1 MTPFFRAAFL
11 VALAVLCFSA
21 FIILR
26 VVAAALTLR

>member
-1 MTPFFRAAFL
+1 MTPFFRAAL

-26 VVAAALTLR
+26 VVAAALTFR

>member
-1 MTPFFRAAFL
+1 MTPMFRAAL
-11 VALAVLCFSA
+11 AALAVLCFSA